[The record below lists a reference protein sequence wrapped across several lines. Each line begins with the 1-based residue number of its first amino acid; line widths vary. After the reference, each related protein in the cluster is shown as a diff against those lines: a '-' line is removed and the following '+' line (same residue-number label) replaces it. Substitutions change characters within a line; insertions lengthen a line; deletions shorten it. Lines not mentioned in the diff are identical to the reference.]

1 MSNELLVAFVGLIG
15 SLCGSVIGVVG
26 SARVLTY
33 RVAQLEEKL
42 KKQCDNCAVMDVRV
56 DRLVKSRTTL
66 TPILPS
72 AHPQRSILLLSQLWR
87 QLSAESWPNAFMSR
101 LWPRRSGAATAAAK

>member
-56 DRLVKSRTTL
+56 DRLEEKQAVMEEKINVANHRIADL
-66 TPILPS
+66 EKERKE
-72 AHPQRSILLLSQLWR
+72 HER
-87 QLSAESWPNAFMSR
+87 
-101 LWPRRSGAATAAAK
+101 